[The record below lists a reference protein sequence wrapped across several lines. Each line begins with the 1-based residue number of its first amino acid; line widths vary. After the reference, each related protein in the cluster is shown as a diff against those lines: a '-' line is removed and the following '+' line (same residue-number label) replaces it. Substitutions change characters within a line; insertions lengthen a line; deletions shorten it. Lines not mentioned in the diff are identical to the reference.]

1 MDWRFVDSNTLEEQ
15 KTGYMIF
22 LLGGTWFH
30 PKEIKPVAPNDMS
43 FLKQAQ
49 LLRCGLEYVNDLCHQ
64 KKQEQAAHVL

>member
-15 KTGYMIF
+15 QTGYMIF

-30 PKEIKPVAPNDMS
+30 PKEIKPVAPKSMS

-49 LLRCGLEYVNDLCHQ
+49 LLRCGLEYVGDLCQQ
-64 KKQEQAAHVL
+64 KKQKQKAHAV